1 MFGEFD
7 GEASAGGAVEAGEE
21 AFDDPTRRHLDTAE
35 SRYFV
40 GIEEIEPGA
49 VSRSGN

>member
-1 MFGEFD
+1 MFGELD
-7 GEASAGGAVEAGEE
+7 GEPAAGGAVEPGEE
-21 AFDDPTRRHLDTAE
+21 AFDHPARRHLDTAE

-49 VSRSGN
+49 LSGRGN